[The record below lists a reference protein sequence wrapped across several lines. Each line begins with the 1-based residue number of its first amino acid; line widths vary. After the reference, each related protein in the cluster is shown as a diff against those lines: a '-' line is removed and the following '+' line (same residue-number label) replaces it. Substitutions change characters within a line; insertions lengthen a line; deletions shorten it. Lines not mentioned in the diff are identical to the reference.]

1 MNQERT
7 LSTRADRIRARRE
20 QQSTDRIK
28 QRTGAKVRYAAETPM
43 TVRGGLGTP
52 VLRRTAAQKV
62 RRKIAI
68 PVNKLGA
75 EVILPAIPVIKP
87 GWRLLSAILTLGLFA
102 TGIFMY
108 NAPEFHVHAV
118 EINGLQRLTAE
129 DIKIRLNIAE
139 ASVFTLNPQQVEQN
153 LLAAYPELYDIS
165 VKVLMPARVII
176 NMHERIPV
184 VGWRANDNTLW
195 CDEEGVLFPPRGK
208 SEQVLTIRVDG
219 DLPLLMPELNVTGD
233 QGSGY
238 SQSIL
243 MERSDPLADYRR
255 IDPVILRAAVQ
266 LSRTLP
272 ADTEIVY
279 SQENGLGWRDNGS
292 WNVYVGRNLDNLDVK
307 LKVYDAMV
315 KNFEKQG
322 IQPAMISIEFLNAP
336 FYRLE

>member
-20 QQSTDRIK
+20 QQSNDRIK

-68 PVNKLGA
+68 PVSKMGA

-87 GWRLLSAILTLGLFA
+87 GWRLLSVILTLGLFA

-108 NAPEFHVHAV
+108 NAPEFRVHAV

-129 DIKIRLNIAE
+129 DIKAGLNIAGV
-139 ASVFTLNPQQVEQN
+139 SVFTLNPQQVEQS
-153 LLAAYPELYDIS
+153 LQAAFPELYDIS
-165 VKVLMPARVII
+165 VKVFMPARVII
-176 NMHERIPV
+176 NMQERIPV

-208 SEQVLTIRVDG
+208 SGQVLTIQVEG
-219 DLPLLMPELNVTGD
+219 DLPLLMPELGSSD
-233 QGSGY
+233 QNSEY

-243 MERSDPLADYRR
+243 LERNDPLAEYRK
-255 IDPVILRAAVQ
+255 IDPVILRAAIQ
-266 LSRTLP
+266 LSQSLP

-279 SQENGLGWRDNGS
+279 NQENGLGWRDNRS

-307 LKVYDAMV
+307 LKIYDAMT

-336 FYRLE
+336 YYRSE